1 MEGYFYDIILK
12 NSLPSRIWYASIE
25 TLRINMFMK
34 RAFFMDHFIKLGGGH
49 ERYVEIRDPDLSN
62 GIEEIGPA

>member
-25 TLRINMFMK
+25 TLRINMFM
-34 RAFFMDHFIKLGGGH
+34 RLAFSMDHFIKLGRGY
-49 ERYVEIRDPDLSN
+49 ERCVEIRDPNLSN
-62 GIEEIGPA
+62 GIGEIGPA